1 MLQKVLLK
9 NTTKIC
15 LSVQKDL
22 VIDYMLKIVDKETEV
37 TLESSYTCKV
47 LARLL
52 RVANPIGKYL

>member
-15 LSVQKDL
+15 LSIQKDL
-22 VIDYMLKIVDKETEV
+22 AIDDMLKIVDKETEV
-37 TLESSYTCKV
+37 TLESSYTSKV

-52 RVANPIGKYL
+52 RVANPVGKYL